1 MKFKIFGV
9 ALALTFATVL
19 GACDQ
24 TTTPT
29 TDTTTSPGTTGE
41 PADTGKP
48 SPDATKSP

>member
-24 TTTPT
+24 TTTPS
-29 TDTTTSPGTTGE
+29 DTSSPGTTGE
-41 PADTGKP
+41 PADTGKS
-48 SPDATKSP
+48 SPAPAKSPK